1 MKFLA
6 KLMGESK
13 DAFLGVMREQLKQLA
28 VGELA
33 SGKLKSPANLDEIC
47 GRVTKAWR
55 RNPVTGGGLKAL
67 KVTDEELR
75 DLLKDVLAEVGV
87 ELT

>member
-1 MKFLA
+1 MKFLN
-6 KLMGESK
+6 KLASESK
-13 DAFLGVMREQLKQLA
+13 DAFLGVLIEQLKQLA
-28 VGELA
+28 VSELA

-55 RNPVTGGGLKAL
+55 RNPITGGGLKAL

-75 DLLKDVLAEVGV
+75 DVIKAALTDVGV